1 MKILIT
7 GGCGHIGREIVKY
20 FSVPYHPLHGNGQA
34 NLVYV
39 CGTNEEKFE
48 KLSFNN
54 NVKFIKHDF
63 NKDSDL
69 KGKLYKNN
77 IQNIDVLINNAYF
90 VKPSEP
96 LKSNIDD
103 FMYGLK
109 GTVGIYHE
117 TIKECLPFLFEGS
130 KILNI
135 GSMYGDIIPDF
146 SMYST
151 KEKINPI
158 VYGVGK
164 AGVSHLTKYLS
175 NYLAP
180 KGINVNCIL
189 PGSIP
194 SKNNIKSEK
203 EFYNRIIERT
213 PLKRLGT
220 PKDLLGIISLLS
232 TPSGDFITGQ
242 CISVDGG
249 FSNLK

>member
-7 GGCGHIGREIVKY
+7 GGCGYIGREIVKY
-20 FSVPYHPLHGNGQA
+20 FSTTNS
-34 NLVYV
+34 VYV
-39 CGTNEEKFE
+39 CGTDEEKFK

-63 NKDSDL
+63 NKDINL
-69 KGKLYKNN
+69 KEKLNNIN

-96 LKSNIDD
+96 LKNTIDN

-109 GTVGIYHE
+109 GTVGIYYE
-117 TIKECLPFLFEGS
+117 TIKECYPFLIEKS
-130 KILNI
+130 KIINI
-135 GSMYGDIIPDF
+135 GSMYGNIIPDF
-146 SMYST
+146 EMYPT
-151 KEKINPI
+151 KDEINPI
-158 VYGVGK
+158 EYGVGK
-164 AGVSHLTKYLS
+164 AGVSHLTKYLA

-180 KGINVNCIL
+180 KNINVNCIL

-194 SKNNIKSEK
+194 SNESRKNKKLMSEIIK
-203 EFYNRIIERT
+203 RT
-213 PLKRLGT
+213 PLKRLGN

-232 TPSGDFITGQ
+232 TSSGDFITGQ

-249 FSNLK
+249 FSNK